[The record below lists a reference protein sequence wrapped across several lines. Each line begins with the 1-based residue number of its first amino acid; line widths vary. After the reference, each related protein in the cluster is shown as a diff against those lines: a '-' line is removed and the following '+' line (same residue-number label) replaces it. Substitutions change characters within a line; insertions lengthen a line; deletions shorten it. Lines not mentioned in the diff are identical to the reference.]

1 MNSVESRRMS
11 GTIDLSDTPERR
23 RWWLPVLAWTAATL
37 LYALMLRVQI
47 ALPFAYALPSA
58 AVCVYTL
65 ALLMIPVRRW
75 AARLMALPR
84 PALTLVAAHAGMA
97 LFVLAIWLAV
107 QLLFHRITVGPQFWQ
122 FVYAESWLFQLMT
135 AGLAYGAALGITLAS
150 LAWARERQRAR
161 REHELVVAAR
171 DAELSLLKAQ
181 FQPHFVLN
189 ALNSLLALVD
199 RDPALARTMIVRLA
213 DLMKA
218 VFARADAD
226 QVPLE
231 RELDLVRA
239 YLDVERIRLGSRLA
253 VTFDIDDAARGV
265 LVPALL
271 LQPIVENAVKHGVA
285 PYASA
290 RSVEVQA
297 AIARGR
303 LQIVVRDTGTGTP
316 SAAVARQ
323 LGTGRGLQ
331 ITRRRLDGAYGDGY
345 RLSFDRESSGSAV
358 RIDLPAERL
367 DVA

>member
-1 MNSVESRRMS
+1 MT
-11 GTIDLSDTPERR
+11 GTIDLSDDPEPR
-23 RWWLPVLAWTAATL
+23 RWWLPVLSWTGAAL

-47 ALPFAYALPSA
+47 ALPFVFALPSA
-58 AVCVYTL
+58 AVCVFTL

-75 AARLMALPR
+75 TARLLAVPR
-84 PALTLVAAHAGMA
+84 PTVTLVAAHVAMA
-97 LFVLAIWLAV
+97 VTVLALWFGV
-107 QLLFHRITVGPQFWQ
+107 QLVFHRVTVGPDYWRY
-122 FVYAESWLFQLMT
+122 VYADSWLFQLMT
-135 AGLAYGAALGITLAS
+135 SALAYGAALGITLAS

-171 DAELSLLKAQ
+171 DAELSLLRAQ

-218 VFARADAD
+218 VFARADTD
-226 QVPLE
+226 SVPLE

-253 VTFDIDDAARGV
+253 VTFDIDDSARGV

-271 LQPIVENAVKHGVA
+271 LQPIVENAVKHGVT
-285 PYASA
+285 PYASD

-297 AIARGR
+297 TIGDGR
-303 LQIVVRDTGTGTP
+303 LHIVVRDAGKGPTP
-316 SAAVARQ
+316 AAAARP

-345 RLSFDRESSGSAV
+345 RLTFDREPSGTAV

>member
-1 MNSVESRRMS
+1 MS
-11 GTIDLSDTPERR
+11 ATIDLSEAPERR
-23 RWWLPVLAWTAATL
+23 RWWLPVLAWTVALL

-47 ALPFAYALPSA
+47 GLPFRYALPNA
-58 AVCVYTL
+58 IVYVYTL

-75 AARLMALPR
+75 YARLLDVPR
-84 PALTLVAAHAGMA
+84 RAATLTLAHIGIAV
-97 LFVLAIWLAV
+97 FVLTIWFGI
-107 QLLFHRITVGPQFWQ
+107 QMSFHRWTIGPFFWQ
-122 FVYAESWLFQLMT
+122 LVYAESWLFQFAT
-135 AGLAYGAALGITLAS
+135 GALAYAAALGATLAS

-171 DAELSLLKAQ
+171 DAELSLLRAQ

-253 VTFDIDDAARGV
+253 VTFDIDDAARSA

-271 LQPIVENAVKHGVA
+271 LQPIVENAVKHGVT

-290 RSVEVQA
+290 RYVEVQA
-297 AIARGR
+297 SIGDGR
-303 LQIVVRDTGTGTP
+303 LQIVVRDAGHG
-316 SAAVARQ
+316 AAATTTAGAF
-323 LGTGRGLQ
+323 GTGRGLQ

-345 RLSFDRESSGSAV
+345 RLTFDRGASGTAV

-367 DVA
+367 GVA